1 MLSTLHGLHP
11 IEGQP
16 CIVNTD
22 VQHNGHDEM
31 TRNRLGICPQ
41 LDFRCNAR
49 ITRIRVRAHRDSH
62 RHDFPY
68 IQVWR
73 PLSEQ
78 STIYHKIAQI
88 LVNSSHIVDLTFTE
102 ANISLTGRNRIHV
115 QSGDAIGYLHPN
127 DAAYKVR
134 SLQTRGYELFQ
145 FIGYAPTVTTIDLNK
160 ADKRYTPRQP
170 LFSFEIGKCVVSLL
184 VVVLTVLKCH

>member
-22 VQHNGHDEM
+22 VQHNGNDEM

-49 ITRIRVRAHRDSH
+49 ITRIRVRAHRDRH

-115 QSGDAIGYLHPN
+115 QSGDVIGYLHPN

-145 FIGYAPTVTTIDLNK
+145 FIGYAPTVTTVDLNK

-184 VVVLTVLKCH
+184 VVGLTVLKCH